1 MIVPGLDRGPG
12 RSDPPL
18 FLWKEVVRPPDK
30 GGTGGLLL
38 APIKETGTDKDLAY
52 KYLKDLDADAE
63 DTESSRLL
71 YVAATRAEKRLHLL
85 ACLPCDEHGDL
96 KKPLAHSLL
105 ERAWPAAEAHFPAA
119 TEPTRAN
126 EARRAPVPV
135 TLKRLATDIQ
145 LPPLPDP
152 VRWTAPAEG
161 RVAED
166 EIEFSW
172 AGETARHIGTVAHR
186 WLQRMADDELRGWD
200 TKRIDSLRRD
210 FLRQLERRG
219 VPAAELKAAADV
231 VASALRNTLMDERGR
246 WLLGPQEESRTEYRL
261 RVRTEAGL
269 KTYVVDRT
277 FRAVDGTRWVID
289 YKTSRH
295 EGADVDA
302 FLDRERA
309 RYAEQLKEYAE
320 ALQSS
325 SAGLY
330 FPLLRGWRQS
340 DF

>member
-1 MIVPGLDRGPG
+1 
-12 RSDPPL
+12 
-18 FLWKEVVRPPDK
+18 
-30 GGTGGLLL
+30 
-38 APIKETGTDKDLAY
+38 
-52 KYLKDLDADAE
+52 
-63 DTESSRLL
+63 
-71 YVAATRAEKRLHLL
+71 
-85 ACLPCDEHGDL
+85 
-96 KKPLAHSLL
+96 
-105 ERAWPAAEAHFPAA
+105 
-119 TEPTRAN
+119 
-126 EARRAPVPV
+126 
-135 TLKRLATDIQ
+135 
-145 LPPLPDP
+145 
-152 VRWTAPAEG
+152 
-161 RVAED
+161 
-166 EIEFSW
+166 
-172 AGETARHIGTVAHR
+172 
-186 WLQRMADDELRGWD
+186 
-200 TKRIDSLRRD
+200 
-210 FLRQLERRG
+210 
-219 VPAAELKAAADV
+219 
-231 VASALRNTLMDERGR
+231 MDERGR

>member
-1 MIVPGLDRGPG
+1 MTIHKAKGLEFDTVIVPGLDRGPG

-18 FLWKEVVRPPDK
+18 FLWKELVGGSSGRPPDK

-71 YVAATRAEKRLHLL
+71 YVAATRAEKHLHLL
-85 ACLPCDEHGDL
+85 ACLPCDDHGDL

-105 ERAWPAAEAHFPAA
+105 ERAWPAAEEHFPAA
-119 TEPTRAN
+119 TEPTRVS
-126 EARRAPVPV
+126 EARRAPIPV

-145 LPPLPDP
+145 LPPSPDP

-186 WLQRMADDELRGWD
+186 WLQRMAEDEIQGWD
-200 TKRIDSLRRD
+200 AKRVDSLRP
-210 FLRQLERRG
+210 QLSKELGRRG
-219 VPAAELKAAADV
+219 VAPAEVKASAELG
-231 VASALRNTLMDERGR
+231 ASA
-246 WLLGPQEESRTEYRL
+246 
-261 RVRTEAGL
+261 
-269 KTYVVDRT
+269 
-277 FRAVDGTRWVID
+277 
-289 YKTSRH
+289 
-295 EGADVDA
+295 
-302 FLDRERA
+302 
-309 RYAEQLKEYAE
+309 
-320 ALQSS
+320 
-325 SAGLY
+325 
-330 FPLLRGWRQS
+330 
-340 DF
+340 